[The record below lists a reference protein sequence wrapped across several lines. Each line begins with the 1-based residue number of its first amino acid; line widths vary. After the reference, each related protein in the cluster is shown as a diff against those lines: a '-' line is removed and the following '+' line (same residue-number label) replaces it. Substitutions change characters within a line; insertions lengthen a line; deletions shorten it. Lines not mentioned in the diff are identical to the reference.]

1 MLRRG
6 RGSAGIGTVRDVFT
20 DLVLG
25 GRCVACGG
33 PGRALCPPCA
43 GALPGRAHL
52 AWPDPTPGGLAPP
65 WACAVYDGAVRAMV
79 VAHKERR
86 VLGLQRALGAMLAV
100 AAAAAA
106 EGQGSTVLVPVPSR
120 PGTVRA
126 RGHDPTRALVR
137 VAALLLRR
145 SGYDAAPAR
154 LLVSRGG
161 VLDQAGLGADAR
173 AANLAGSMWCPSAR
187 VRRLAGQRVRA
198 VVCDDV
204 LTTGSTARE
213 AQRALEAAGVP
224 VAAVAVVAATRR
236 RLDPSRVRESSGERL
251 SSCPVTD

>member
-1 MLRRG
+1 M
-6 RGSAGIGTVRDVFT
+6 FT

-25 GRCVACGG
+25 GRCVACGR

-43 GALPGRAHL
+43 AALPRRAHL
-52 AWPDPTPGGLAPP
+52 AWPTPTPGGLAPP
-65 WACAVYDGAVRAMV
+65 WACAAYDGAVRAMV

-86 VLGLQRALGAMLAV
+86 VLGLQHALGAMLAV
-100 AAAAAA
+100 AASAAVD
-106 EGQGSTVLVPVPSR
+106 GRCRTLLVPVPSR

-137 VAALLLRR
+137 AAARLLRR
-145 SGYDAAPAR
+145 AGDDAVPAR

-161 VLDQAGLGADAR
+161 VVDQAGLGADAR

-187 VRRLAGQRVRA
+187 VRPLAGQRVRA

-224 VAAVAVVAATRR
+224 VVAVAVVAATRR
-236 RLDPSRVRESSGERL
+236 RLDPSHVGESSGERL
-251 SSCPVTD
+251 SSRPLTD